1 MYIYHLP
8 YEVQEAIRE
17 GLENIGISEED
28 LETTLSSK
36 LYDMDEP
43 IDFGFWD

>member
-17 GLENIGISEED
+17 GLEDIGISEED
-28 LETTLSSK
+28 LETTLSGK
-36 LYDMDEP
+36 LYDIEETTE
-43 IDFGFWD
+43 FGFWD